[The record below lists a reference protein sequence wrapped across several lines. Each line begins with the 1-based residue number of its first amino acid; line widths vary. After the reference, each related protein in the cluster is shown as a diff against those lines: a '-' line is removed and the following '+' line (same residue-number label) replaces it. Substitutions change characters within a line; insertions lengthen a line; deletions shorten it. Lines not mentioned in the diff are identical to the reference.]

1 MNPNDFVNDSQLLME
16 LSEFAKLASQFN
28 RSALFLPEKL
38 MVSIVV
44 KTKNQ
49 SHFNLTIISSK
60 EAQFVK
66 RSQFCANDETKNET
80 YKNIAE
86 DQLWLSVDVVDLAE
100 QLTLYESNIFCE
112 MNCSSLAL
120 QNMEQFSLRFV
131 TCEITLNHF
140 GCRNG
145 NNSVL

>member
-16 LSEFAKLASQFN
+16 LSKFAKISSQFN
-28 RSALFLPEKL
+28 RSALFLPQKL
-38 MVSIVV
+38 MVSMVV

-60 EAQFVK
+60 EIQNSKKVLN
-66 RSQFCANDETKNET
+66 RNANDDAKDAT

-100 QLTLYESNIFCE
+100 QLTLYESKIFCE

-120 QNMEQFSLRFV
+120 QNMEQSSLRFV

-140 GCRNG
+140 D
-145 NNSVL
+145 L